1 MAHWQERYKEPHW
14 VVTRRTASLVGR
26 VVDKAT
32 GAPMPEA
39 VVTITAPPGQ
49 TSLDR
54 RVCRP
59 DGSFV
64 FLHLPPGAYEITGSA
79 PQLGGRYGAAT
90 LQNVTVP
97 ATDKDGGQV
106 REVRLPPTRI
116 RGTVQGTD
124 SGNRLAPV
132 AGAVVRL
139 RGDDAWARTDK
150 DGVFV
155 LSGLAPGRYTLDIGA
170 DGFQPAEVKAE
181 NLAAGTELLLEPVT
195 LAAIPPA

>member
-1 MAHWQERYKEPHW
+1 MTVP
-14 VVTRRTASLVGR
+14 T
-26 VVDKAT
+26 
-32 GAPMPEA
+32 
-39 VVTITAPPGQ
+39 GQ
-49 TSLDR
+49 TLLDR

-64 FLHLPPGAYEITGSA
+64 FLRLPPGAYELTGSA
-79 PQLGGRYGAAT
+79 PQLGGRYGAST

-97 ATDKDGGQV
+97 ATDKGGGQV

-116 RGTVQGTD
+116 RGTVRGPAT
-124 SGNRLAPV
+124 GNGLAPV
-132 AGAVVRL
+132 AGAVVRV
-139 RGDDAWARTDK
+139 RGDDAWAQTDK

-155 LSGLAPGRYTLDIGA
+155 LSGLVPGRYTLDIRA
-170 DGFQPAEVKAE
+170 DGLQPAEVKAE